1 MGTVPVMM
9 KPPMPTLSPVCTRIR
24 VERLMALVVG
34 VALGVA
40 VGLGTIVADGVG
52 VGVGGMIVA
61 VGLGLGVVG
70 LTLGVAVGLGVVVG
84 LTVAVAVGVGVGVV
98 TPQLPLTL
106 NTRCM
111 FGNPI
116 AAVVVGVVIPQAVAL
131 R

>member
-1 MGTVPVMM
+1 MN
-9 KPPMPTLSPVCTRIR
+9 PPIPTLSPVSTRIR
-24 VERLMALVVG
+24 VERLMHW
-34 VALGVA
+34 VAGVA
-40 VGLGTIVADGVG
+40 VGLGLGVGTMVALGVG
-52 VGVGGMIVA
+52 VGMIVA
-61 VGLGLGVVG
+61 VGLGLGGMVG

-84 LTVAVAVGVGVGVV
+84 LTVAVGVGVGVV